1 MIHEIFNE
9 RNLQIESN
17 QIERILEKEK
27 SDLIVLAA
35 KYILKVEIFP
45 DIDRS
50 IYYNDLFFAAIKV
63 Y

>member
-9 RNLQIESN
+9 RNLQIEKN

-45 DIDRS
+45 DFDRS